1 MDKPEGQERGQIEFQ
16 IYKNLVLRVSYQ
28 GGTQKCER
36 VAEKQCSESGHF
48 TSNLLIQTII
58 QSLSFSQILSQ
69 HTQDSDSVR
78 EC

>member
-1 MDKPEGQERGQIEFQ
+1 MNKPEGQEQGQTEFH
-16 IYKNLVLRVSYQ
+16 IDKNPVLRVSKK
-28 GGTQKCER
+28 GAHRSVEI
-36 VAEKQCSESGHF
+36 VADKQRSESGHF

-58 QSLSFSQILSQ
+58 QSFSFSQILSQ